1 MANDDQKDTWNV
13 WVSRT
18 SDILS
23 VAKGTASFVALLAIA
38 IILVCKP
45 SQVVP
50 TLKGLL
56 AALRDSGFTRISVTG
71 MEADLTKLNEAVSTA
86 NQGAISALRS
96 LETARTRLK
105 AIYSSDDLPPKSKT
119 EVKEALGLVDQA
131 LNSLS
136 LSKKDSQGIL
146 AQTGIGT
153 AAPEKIKDANQWL
166 VVVGADATV
175 GEAQFELAK
184 VKKSG
189 FDSSRI
195 LLRNNLYRTV
205 VPFNDR
211 ETAEDGIDKI
221 GAAVKR
227 QVFMVD
233 SRQWCPQVAEA
244 SKSGGSAPYISCA
257 PN

>member
-1 MANDDQKDTWNV
+1 MASDNQKDIWNV
-13 WVSRT
+13 WVSRA

-38 IILVCKP
+38 IILVWAP
-45 SQVVP
+45 SLVVP
-50 TLKGLL
+50 TLKALL

-86 NQGAISALRS
+86 NQGASSALRS
-96 LETARTRLK
+96 LGTARTRLSG
-105 AIYSSDDLPPKSKT
+105 IYSSDNLPTQSKAD
-119 EVKEALGLVDQA
+119 VKEALDLVDQA

-136 LSKKDSQGIL
+136 LSKQDSSGLL

-153 AAPEKIKDANQWL
+153 ATPEKIKESNQWL

-175 GEAQFELAK
+175 GEAQVELAK

-195 LLRNNLYRTV
+195 LLRNRLYRTV
-205 VPFNDR
+205 VPFKNQ
-211 ETAEDGIDKI
+211 EAAEAGIEKI
-221 GAAVKR
+221 GAAVQR
-227 QVFMVD
+227 QVFIVD
-233 SRQWCPQVAEA
+233 SQQWCPQVAEA